1 MSTYWFKKLFN
12 SIQLIMMFEF
22 DIAKNSHRKQE
33 NQTKIFLFKGPP
45 SSLSLLVHYVTPP
58 DFDQL
63 GDDGAFYK
71 RGLLLKISHLVRCR
85 SAVHVNM
92 H

>member
-1 MSTYWFKKLFN
+1 
-12 SIQLIMMFEF
+12 MMFEF